1 MLRGGV
7 LPSVAVGVLAVAVS
21 SVVQGAL
28 GAAGSGL
35 AAVLVVV
42 SAASTMVFLRR
53 MAGLDPRVVFLGAM
67 VAYFFKVALLGV
79 FLLVFRNAD
88 WLSPMAFAVTAI
100 LVSLAGTT
108 GAIHLLLRRRPHAW
122 PVSAM
127 LAPLVTGL
135 SLAGVL
141 TLFPQ

>member
-1 MLRGGV
+1 MSRR
-7 LPSVAVGVLAVAVS
+7 
-21 SVVQGAL
+21 
-28 GAAGSGL
+28 AAGIQFD
-35 AAVLVVV
+35 
-42 SAASTMVFLRR
+42 MVDMLLGTTA
-53 MAGLDPRVVFLGAM
+53 AGLWFALMSALWNNPYVPPAM
-67 VAYFFKVALLGV
+67 VA
-79 FLLVFRNAD
+79 
-88 WLSPMAFAVTAI
+88 M
-100 LVSLAGTT
+100 SLAGTT